1 MASSTV
7 SAVLS
12 ERKYCYASESKKQ
25 QIIDTAKAMGY
36 IPNRMSRGIR
46 GLSTETVGIISSIFN
61 IPVMSSLINNMN
73 SVLTGHGY
81 VSMLGDSKF
90 DIETEKKLI
99 IEFLSRRVDGMLI
112 RTCMPA
118 AELEK
123 IIAGRVPY
131 VAFDHN
137 FDGINVT
144 MSRYA
149 GAFLAIEHLIKTHK
163 HQRIGFVQTPGS
175 EKKLSGYMAALQKY
189 NIQFNPEFVINIE
202 SQCNIGNTIATV
214 IKQKITAVFCINDFV
229 ARRVISDLTFA
240 GKSVPEDVAVVGFD
254 GLDMIC
260 DLVRPSLT
268 SVRQPV
274 TEIADL
280 ACSLLIK
287 KIKGEIVENKN
298 YLLEPTLRIGRSC
311 GCSG

>member
-1 MASSTV
+1 
-7 SAVLS
+7 
-12 ERKYCYASESKKQ
+12 
-25 QIIDTAKAMGY
+25 
-36 IPNRMSRGIR
+36 
-46 GLSTETVGIISSIFN
+46 VGIISSIFN